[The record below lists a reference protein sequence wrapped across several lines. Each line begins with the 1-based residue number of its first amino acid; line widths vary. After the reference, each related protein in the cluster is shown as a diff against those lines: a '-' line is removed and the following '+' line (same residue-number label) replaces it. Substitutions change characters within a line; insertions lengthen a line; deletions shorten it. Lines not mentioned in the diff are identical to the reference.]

1 MSSKQSTEL
10 LSLPVEMITMVTKD
24 FDLVYEKE
32 LKKEFQIK
40 LYPIKDDDGGETV
53 WAAEIPELPGCV
65 GAGDTPQEAL
75 LAVDDARKSWIEIA
89 LLEGKEIPTPF
100 SGDALNYSGK
110 FTLRLPKTLH
120 KELAEKA
127 EQEAVSLNQYLL
139 YLISKRHYKTANL
152 TTVSK

>member
-1 MSSKQSTEL
+1 
-10 LSLPVEMITMVTKD
+10 MVTKD

-40 LYPIKDDDGGETV
+40 LYPIKDDDGSETV

>member
-1 MSSKQSTEL
+1 
-10 LSLPVEMITMVTKD
+10 MVTKE

-40 LYPIKDDDGGETV
+40 MYPIKDDDGGETV

-75 LAVDDARKSWIEIA
+75 LAIDDARRSWIEVA
-89 LLEGKEIPTPF
+89 LLEGKTIPEPAADTI
-100 SGDALNYSGK
+100 NYSGK

-139 YLISKRHYKTANL
+139 YLISKRHYKSANL

>member
-1 MSSKQSTEL
+1 
-10 LSLPVEMITMVTKD
+10 MITKE

-40 LYPIKDDDGGETV
+40 LYPIKDDDGSETV

-75 LAVDDARKSWIEIA
+75 LALDDARKSWIEVA
-89 LLEGKEIPTPF
+89 LLEGKKVPIPTADDTLTF
-100 SGDALNYSGK
+100 SGK

-120 KELAEKA
+120 KDLAEKA

-139 YLISKRHYKTANL
+139 YLISKRHYKSANL
-152 TTVSK
+152 TTVIK